1 MATVLDVIQETKRH
15 LLGATRAEINVLDQS
30 ISASASQLTVRYE
43 QRGISNGGVLSIGDE
58 LMIVVQAASTSKT
71 VDVLR
76 GQLGS
81 VAAAHTAGDLVEV
94 NPRFSTFTVRKT
106 VEQEIKSWPEG
117 LFAVD
122 STTISRVSGTRGYNL
137 NVPEDFTQVLDVY
150 AGPAAG
156 DTENAWRKFQFHV
169 QRGLPKTSFPSGTA
183 LVLHETPSSSS
194 VLTVIYA
201 THFDVSN
208 MDDTVDLYE
217 DMGIHEEA
225 HDIPALGAA
234 WRLMTEREAKRSFT
248 EGQGEPR
255 HAEEVPP
262 GTALRAAGALLE
274 LRDRRL
280 AEERGR
286 LLARWPIRR

>member
-1 MATVLDVIQETKRH
+1 MTTVADVIQETKRH
-15 LLGATRAEINVLDQS
+15 LVGATRAEINVLDAD
-30 ISASASQLTVRYE
+30 IASGVSQLTVRYE
-43 QRGISNGGVLSIGDE
+43 QRGISNGGVLSIDDE
-58 LMIVVQAASTSKT
+58 LMIVVNAASTSRS

-76 GQLGS
+76 GQLGTT
-81 VAAAHTAGDLVEV
+81 AAAHNAGDLIEV
-94 NPRFSTFTVRKT
+94 NPRFPSFSVRRT

-122 STTISRVSGTRGYNL
+122 STTVSRITGVRGYNL
-137 NVPEDFTQVLDVY
+137 HVPEDFTQVLDVY
-150 AGPAAG
+150 ASPSLG
-156 DTENAWRKFQFHV
+156 DTENAWRKFSYHV
-169 QRGLPKTSFPSGTA
+169 QRNLPKSDFPSGTA
-183 LVLHETPSSSS
+183 LVLHDSPSASST
-194 VLTVIYA
+194 LTIVYA
-201 THFDVSN
+201 KAFDVSSVE
-208 MDDTVDLYE
+208 DDVDLYE

-262 GTALRAAGALLE
+262 GTALRAASALLE
-274 LRDRRL
+274 IRDRRI

-286 LLARWPIRR
+286 LMARWPIRR